1 MQARVRALVFAAA
14 GAHHFAATRPLR
26 TQNHFFPRP
35 IDYDVNFAHGGR
47 PIKPGSLGP
56 SDRHKQ
62 QRKAFTRKRRGRAST
77 DGCWGLRARAPPRTS
92 SASRPAFYP
101 LILQAGYKDQVRIA
115 MDVAASEFAVG
126 EIGAGKRPGYD
137 LAKKQP
143 GSNGAGVVTGEAL
156 QALYEGMLAKYPIIS
171 IEDPFEQEVG
181 RCGASARASVPA
193 GAAPDLPPPTPSS
206 SPPPPCPPNRTG
218 AAPSR

>member
-1 MQARVRALVFAAA
+1 
-14 GAHHFAATRPLR
+14 
-26 TQNHFFPRP
+26 
-35 IDYDVNFAHGGR
+35 
-47 PIKPGSLGP
+47 
-56 SDRHKQ
+56 
-62 QRKAFTRKRRGRAST
+62 
-77 DGCWGLRARAPPRTS
+77 
-92 SASRPAFYP
+92 
-101 LILQAGYKDQVRIA
+101 

-181 RCGASARASVPA
+181 VAAARARAQVSPLAQHLTSLPQRLRPRPLRPA
-193 GAAPDLPPPTPSS
+193 P
-206 SPPPPCPPNRTG
+206 
-218 AAPSR
+218 